1 METVVFTNGC
11 FDILHAGHVDLLTRA
26 RALGT
31 KLIVGINSDR
41 SVRQIKGAPRPF
53 VDEEAR
59 AAVLRGLR
67 SVDEVLIFDE
77 PTPQKLIE
85 EIKPDVLVKGGDWKP
100 EEIVGSDFVL
110 KRGGKVFSLP
120 LKENYSTTAI
130 VEKINRSDKPKLEK
144 SGIVQN
150 SLREHL
156 AVFNDLLASEIESIE
171 RCAEL
176 IVECLK
182 KGKKILLCGNG
193 GSAAD
198 AQHIAA
204 ELVGRFERERRA
216 FPAIALTTDTS
227 ALTAIGNDYG
237 FERIFARQVEALA
250 QPGDLLI
257 GISTSGNSPNVVAAI
272 MKAREIGCATVG
284 LTGARGKKL
293 AGLCDAAVLVP
304 AERTSRI
311 QEGHNAVGHFW
322 CELVD
327 AELEEEISAET
338 AEQ

>member
-1 METVVFTNGC
+1 MEVVVFTNGC
-11 FDILHAGHVDLLTRA
+11 FDILHAGHVDLLERA
-26 RALGT
+26 RELGT

-41 SVRQIKGAPRPF
+41 SVRRIKGAERPIISQQ
-53 VDEEAR
+53 ER

-67 SVDEVLIFDE
+67 AVDEVIIFDE
-77 PTPQKLIE
+77 STPQRVIE
-85 EIKPDVLVKGGDWKP
+85 EIKPDVLVKGGDWKTD
-100 EEIVGSDFVL
+100 EIVGADFVT

-120 LKENYSTTAI
+120 LKEDFSTTAI
-130 VEKINRSDKPKLEK
+130 IEKINRNDKPKSK
-144 SGIVQN
+144 TTGVVQN
-150 SLREHL
+150 SLLEHL
-156 AVFNDLLASEIESIE
+156 GVFESLLTNEIESIE
-171 RCAEL
+171 RAADL
-176 IVECLK
+176 IFECLK
-182 KGKKILLCGNG
+182 NGKKILLCGNG

-204 ELVGRFERERRA
+204 EFVGRFEGERRA

-257 GISTSGNSPNVVAAI
+257 GISTSGESPNVAAAI
-272 MKAREIGCATVG
+272 MKAREIGCTTVG
-284 LTGARGKKL
+284 LTGANGKKL

-311 QEGHNAVGHFW
+311 QEGHNAIGHLW
-322 CELVD
+322 CELTD
-327 AELEEEISAET
+327 AKLT
-338 AEQ
+338 NF